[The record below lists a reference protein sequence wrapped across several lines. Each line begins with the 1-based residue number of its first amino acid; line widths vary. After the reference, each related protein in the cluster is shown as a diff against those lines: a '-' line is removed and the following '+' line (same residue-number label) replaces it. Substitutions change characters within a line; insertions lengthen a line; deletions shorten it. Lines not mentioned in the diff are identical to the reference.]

1 MLQNR
6 TVPLFKRWSDGAK
19 TMTRWLVRQCD
30 GDGTIAMKR
39 CSIAPSSSCHHTI
52 AISLS
57 YHRVIVIAPSRHRS
71 IDRVTQTRWCN
82 AAKVNCVALFGFHSV
97 DMQQN
102 LSGVLAQFPRMLNMI
117 ALQMSQ
123 VDMDKCH
130 VKITILHVDIA
141 YLTCRG
147 QKVCP
152 HTLIGIPTSISYSP
166 WQTPY
171 HLTTFR
177 HKHLINQSQ
186 LTLTDTLKTTM
197 SLPEKHHQ
205 PQHSL
210 TST

>member
-1 MLQNR
+1 MVR
-6 TVPLFKRWSDGAK
+6 RRWRNGRYDSAMAMVRYSDE
-19 TMTRWLVRQCD
+19 
-30 GDGTIAMKR
+30 AMFYR
-39 CSIAPSSSCHHTI
+39 TI

-57 YHRVIVIAPSRHRS
+57 YHRAIVIAPSRHRS
-71 IDRVTQTRWCN
+71 IDPTSMVRCRDSKLRCPIRILLCWHATKFKWRVST
-82 AAKVNCVALFGFHSV
+82 
-97 DMQQN
+97 M
-102 LSGVLAQFPRMLNMI
+102 NMI
-117 ALQMSQ
+117 VLQMSQ

-130 VKITILHVDIA
+130 VKIIILHVDIA

-152 HTLIGIPTSISYSP
+152 HTLIGIPTTISYSP

-177 HKHLINQSQ
+177 HKHVINQSQ
-186 LTLTDTLKTTM
+186 LSLTDTLKTTM
-197 SLPEKHHQ
+197 SLPEKHYQ